1 MSKTYFPLNKPS
13 RELLLDLINDT
24 NNINPPLTFDQI
36 ALDPPVALRPGLV
49 SIFDSNTKVIVKD
62 VQSTGYVNSR
72 LVYYDRLAVSALFED
87 EEVVLSVD
95 FQDVEEAIVAFN
107 DAYGLALDIAEIAM
121 IEMVSERRV
130 ELTIGTSY
138 AYLPGSKLALN
149 ADTELTE
156 LEDRAHRVWYYANYE
171 LPTGF
176 VPQE

>member
-1 MSKTYFPLNKPS
+1 
-13 RELLLDLINDT
+13 
-24 NNINPPLTFDQI
+24 
-36 ALDPPVALRPGLV
+36 
-49 SIFDSNTKVIVKD
+49 
-62 VQSTGYVNSR
+62 
-72 LVYYDRLAVSALFED
+72 
-87 EEVVLSVD
+87 
-95 FQDVEEAIVAFN
+95 
-107 DAYGLALDIAEIAM
+107 M

-156 LEDRAHRVWYYANYE
+156 LEDRAHRVWHYANYE